1 MKTRLFGMLAA
12 LLLSIS
18 ATAQSEDYALVNF
31 DHEVTQPAP
40 GGSTTDGGSTNPD
53 HILENISI
61 FDFALTDTEMEAI
74 RAIDRGD
81 AGRSFRLGYGN
92 NGFGNFQDYTYDHTF
107 TPSAIE
113 SAKADTKSS
122 AEQIF
127 TLDGRQVGT
136 LQKGINIING
146 KKVMTK

>member
-12 LLLSIS
+12 
-18 ATAQSEDYALVNF
+18 
-31 DHEVTQPAP
+31 
-40 GGSTTDGGSTNPD
+40 
-53 HILENISI
+53 ENISI
-61 FDFALTDTEMEAI
+61 FDFALTDAEMEAI
-74 RAIDRGD
+74 RAINRGD

-127 TLDGRQVGT
+127 TLDGRQVST

>member
-1 MKTRLFGMLAA
+1 MERKWWHGKTAYQIILRWHMQEGLCP
-12 LLLSIS
+12 
-18 ATAQSEDYALVNF
+18 V
-31 DHEVTQPAP
+31 P
-40 GGSTTDGGSTNPD
+40 GSTNPA

-81 AGRSFRLGYGN
+81 AGRSFNLSYGN
-92 NGFGNFQDYTYDHTF
+92 WGFGNFQDYTYDHTY

-113 SAKADTKSS
+113 RTKADSDRS
-122 AEQIF
+122 VNRIY
-127 TLDGRQVGT
+127 TLDGRQVST